1 MRPEGCEP
9 DLLRTLAWMP
19 FLDRQ
24 EMVAVSGW
32 SRAAVYEAVEKLET
46 AGACASV
53 LHSADPFPP
62 ARRFHLT
69 AGGLRRLA
77 DEEDTPLDI
86 LVRSRPVSAQ
96 WRRNLMERL
105 DALAVIYRMAVLLS
119 NVAYPIRF
127 RWYRASPLDA
137 AVTLPDGKTVGIVRQ
152 GITADRSGFAKRLWR
167 LREGPMPGAVLVLMA
182 DDVRLRHARRLL
194 STTDVPALFAL
205 EREAVPAGSDDRIW
219 RPLKVSAAVDLR
231 YLLDRTDPGGE
242 LPVEDE
248 SRLASV
254 PDDLPARAAASDISD
269 PMLPLF
275 VRPAEKRA
283 LDLISDWPWISLQE
297 LAGLMGVAPQRA
309 SQLVNPLEGFGL
321 AARLQEAGRRLALTD
336 RGLSLL
342 ARRDRTSVGVAKKRW
357 SVAPEDPKGS
367 FEWRNVTGRRTRQLL
382 RNIEHTAAVHGF
394 LAALTA
400 QAPLLGWEVVQLDP
414 PRRASRHFRHDDRMR
429 AVNPDAF
436 GVLRK
441 GGTDWAFFLEWERRA
456 VRPSTMSDRLAPYLR
471 YYSSHRPM
479 DDHGVK
485 ARRPGRLRRRD
496 RPDPLPA
503 RGAGGD
509 AGGTGHGAP
518 VGLPQG
524 GHRRPGAAGR
534 RMAHARRMGV
544 AKDPAAPCEPGQTGG
559 SVSFNPA
566 PVSTEYRRT
575 KSHAFARR
583 QPNEGTPE
591 ACRTDRCPAGRS
603 GPLAAAQ
610 SSEPLPEL
618 ARQGDRDKPRIPL
631 HAGQRGASTL
641 GSHPTSDAK
650 SPRRGQLPRALYT
663 GGLR

>member
-9 DLLRTLAWMP
+9 DLLRTLASMP

-53 LHSADPFPP
+53 LHSAAPFPP

-69 AGGLRRLA
+69 AAGLRRLA

-242 LPVEDE
+242 LPVEDD

-254 PDDLPARAAASDISD
+254 PGDLPARAAASEISD

-394 LAALTA
+394 LAALTV
-400 QAPLLGWEVVQLDP
+400 QAPLLGWEVVQIDP

-471 YYSSHRPM
+471 YYSSHRPI
-479 DDHGVK
+479 DDHGTRPAVLVVFDDEIAQTHFLRV
-485 ARRPGRLRRRD
+485 AREEMRAEQVTV
-496 RPDPLPA
+496 PLWVSHREAIDALGPLGGAWRTPA
-503 RGAGGD
+503 EWESPR
-509 AGGTGHGAP
+509 TLPPP
-518 VGLPQG
+518 VNLD
-524 GHRRPGAAGR
+524 
-534 RMAHARRMGV
+534 
-544 AKDPAAPCEPGQTGG
+544 K
-559 SVSFNPA
+559 
-566 PVSTEYRRT
+566 
-575 KSHAFARR
+575 
-583 QPNEGTPE
+583 
-591 ACRTDRCPAGRS
+591 PAG
-603 GPLAAAQ
+603 A
-610 SSEPLPEL
+610 
-618 ARQGDRDKPRIPL
+618 
-631 HAGQRGASTL
+631 
-641 GSHPTSDAK
+641 
-650 SPRRGQLPRALYT
+650 
-663 GGLR
+663 